1 MGKSDKKQAAPSGPV
16 IPPEVLERLVHPPKR
31 GVDGNLSALV
41 TKKVLTGSKMADHIH
56 AQETQKTSA

>member
-16 IPPEVLERLVHPPKR
+16 IPPDVLERLVHPPKR

-41 TKKVLTGSKMADHIH
+41 TKKVLTGSKMA
-56 AQETQKTSA
+56 ALASAETQKTSA